1 MLNEYNPVNSLIL
14 IKPLKLKYRTQLQVD
29 PDYEAAKDSDPV
41 KDEMPRKETKVKI
54 KLSHQLAEVISI
66 GNLDAEKLGF
76 DVGDTVVYNY
86 NMGVDFELQKGY
98 KVINSYSIIAKKVA

>member
-14 IKPLKLKYRTQLQVD
+14 IKPLKLKYRTQVQVIPDKEAGEDLD
-29 PDYEAAKDSDPV
+29 PL
-41 KDEMPRKETKVKI
+41 KDEMPTKEDKVKI
-54 KLSHQLAEVISI
+54 KLTHQLAEVVSI

-76 DVGDTVVYNY
+76 DAGDTIVYNY